1 MSTPQNPQ
9 QRAGLRPGLRIPAHI
24 GVIMDGNGRWAQ
36 ARGKLRT
43 EGHVAGVKAL
53 RLLVENCIN
62 YEVGHLTV
70 FSFSSENWNRPKD
83 EISFIFQLLRR
94 FVASDLEKLHRN
106 NVRVKII
113 GSRDGLEESLR
124 RLIAE
129 VEATT
134 AMNTGLRL
142 QVAFNYGG
150 KAEIAEAVRR
160 IAQQVKAGKLAPD
173 DINEATSDRA
183 LYTAGIPDP
192 DIIIRT
198 SGEQR
203 FSNFLLWQSAYSEL
217 FFVEENWPDFDDV
230 SFRRVLEGYTGRD
243 RRFGLLL
250 RGGLAGRRV
259 TWVPV

>member
-1 MSTPQNPQ
+1 MSTEPAIQS
-9 QRAGLRPGLRIPAHI
+9 RAATRPDLRIPAHI

-36 ARGKLRT
+36 ARGKPRT

-53 RLLVENCIN
+53 RGLVEHCIN
-62 YEVGHLTV
+62 YGVEYLTV
-70 FSFSSENWNRPKD
+70 FSFSSENWTRPKD
-83 EISFIFQLLRR
+83 EISFIFGLLRR
-94 FVASDLEKLHRN
+94 FVASHLERLHRN

-113 GSRDGLEESLR
+113 GSGEGLDDSLR

-134 AMNTGLRL
+134 ALNTGLKL

-150 KAEIAEAVRR
+150 KAEIAQATRR
-160 IAQQVKAGKLAPD
+160 IASLVAAGKIKPE
-173 DINEATSDRA
+173 DITEETIGRA
-183 LYTAGIPDP
+183 LYTSGMPDP

-217 FFVEENWPDFDDV
+217 VFVEENWPDFTEQV
-230 SFRRVLEGYTGRD
+230 FVRD
-243 RRFGLLL
+243 EYE
-250 RGGLAGRRV
+250 
-259 TWVPV
+259 